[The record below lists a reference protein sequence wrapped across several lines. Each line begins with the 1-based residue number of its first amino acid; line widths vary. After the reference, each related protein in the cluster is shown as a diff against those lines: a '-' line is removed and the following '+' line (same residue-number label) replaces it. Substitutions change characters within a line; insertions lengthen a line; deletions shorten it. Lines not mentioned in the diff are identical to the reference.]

1 MCMSCSTMPSE
12 YSSWPEMPR
21 SSSLTWVRKCIRV
34 PFHQTK
40 NGLPA
45 ALARSMKSMAAATD
59 SSSIVSMRFLVS
71 GPVSS
76 MRPSA

>member
-1 MCMSCSTMPSE
+1 MCISCSTMPSE

-21 SSSLTWVRKCIRV
+21 SSSLTWVRKCMRV
-34 PFHQTK
+34 PLHHTNQ
-40 NGLPA
+40 GVPA
-45 ALARSMKSMAAATD
+45 ALLRSMKSRAAATV
-59 SSSIVSMRFLVS
+59 SSSTDSWRFLVS